1 MHHADDEKHHSD
13 PLTPS
18 VPHTKHFACREF
30 HSAHRN
36 AAVSGLGALFRER
49 NGFASSL
56 RPGLGSSFY
65 SYSSS
70 TIGEG
75 SDKMEYMSDVASVL
89 TEEGVAAAA
98 AAATTQGPVVSEVAI
113 AAADS
118 FFPVAA
124 LQYFIDGVHNL
135 TGFNW

>member
-1 MHHADDEKHHSD
+1 MHDADDERHPSD

-18 VPHTKHFACREF
+18 VPHTKHLTCREF
-30 HSAHRN
+30 HGANRN

-56 RPGLGSSFY
+56 RPGLWSSFY

-89 TEEGVAAAA
+89 TDKGVEVAAEAA
-98 AAATTQGPVVSEVAI
+98 TQGPVVSEVAI